1 MLFFPASFVFVACVA
16 AVPLSSRQ
24 AVTTPSSLKCSNS
37 TAATQVG
44 SGILGTQRILTEIN
58 AFNGIADPSPIFS
71 AQLALLVAK
80 PIADQLGSIALFP
93 TIASKNPPAAT
104 AVEDLTNALAKVQG
118 FLANITVCGTGF
130 LLQVFLIY
138 FSYRLRSA
146 PPGVAAILTN
156 NTAALANA
164 NRNFDIALASLPNL
178 GCTSTGA

>member
-1 MLFFPASFVFVACVA
+1 MLFFPASLLFIASAV

-24 AVTTPSSLKCSNS
+24 AAATPSPLKCSNS

-44 SGILGTQRILTEIN
+44 SGISATQFILTEIN
-58 AFNGIADPSPIFS
+58 AFDGIADPSPIFS

-93 TIASKNPPAAT
+93 TIAPENPPAAT

-118 FLANITVCGTGF
+118 FLANITV
-130 LLQVFLIY
+130 
-138 FSYRLRSA
+138 A
-146 PPGVAAILTN
+146 PPGVTAILAN

-178 GCTSTGA
+178 GCTSTAA